1 VRKSGILFRADGG
14 RKLLTLRR
22 LRRRGDVRIASEL
35 ADGVLICTP
44 FSFRSLCQTCSDEF
58 RTIRK
63 REGATRAAAIAS
75 GQRRVLLARRQ
86 EEFG

>member
-1 VRKSGILFRADGG
+1 
-14 RKLLTLRR
+14 
-22 LRRRGDVRIASEL
+22 LRRRGDVRIASER
-35 ADGVLICTP
+35 ADGVLICAP

-75 GQRRVLLARRQ
+75 GQRRVLLACRQ